1 VAETKTMLKT
11 HNYNQRKRF
20 VMLWN
25 NCSTPIYWALPVAR
39 FQKAWRPGTCCTEG
53 CPLISW

>member
-1 VAETKTMLKT
+1 MFKT

-25 NCSTPIYWALPVAR
+25 HCSTPICWALPVAR
-39 FQKAWRPGTCCTEG
+39 FQMAWRPGTRCTEG